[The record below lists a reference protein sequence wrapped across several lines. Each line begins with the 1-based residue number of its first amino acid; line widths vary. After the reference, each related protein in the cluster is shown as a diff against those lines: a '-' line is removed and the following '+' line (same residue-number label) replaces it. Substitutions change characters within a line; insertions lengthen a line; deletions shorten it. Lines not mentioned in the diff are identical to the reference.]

1 MTLSNWNGFLEKELN
16 CKSQFSLK
24 TQNTETFSSVCYD
37 FSCLNVAVA
46 VTNDTECF
54 ELIFGKELICKC
66 KYSIKTHNTE
76 TFSRL
81 CYDFSRLNAELAITN
96 DTGYYE

>member
-1 MTLSNWNGFLEKELN
+1 MNHFE
-16 CKSQFSLK
+16 
-24 TQNTETFSSVCYD
+24 SSVINLIWIKKLVLLY
-37 FSCLNVAVA
+37 SCLNAAVA

-76 TFSRL
+76 SFSNV
-81 CYDFSRLNAELAITN
+81 CYNFSCLNVAVAVTN
-96 DTGYYE
+96 DT